1 MDVGTQVV
9 GSSGRGI
16 IVDMDDL
23 PDDNGAEDPAHD
35 MVRRRTPEEM
45 AMPRRVD
52 EIVQC
57 ADAFAQ
63 KFENYEP
70 EPSDELDRD
79 AVLTLRAAVT
89 DRWQPAMGMP

>member
-1 MDVGTQVV
+1 
-9 GSSGRGI
+9 
-16 IVDMDDL
+16 
-23 PDDNGAEDPAHD
+23 
-35 MVRRRTPEEM
+35 
-45 AMPRRVD
+45 MPRRVD

-63 KFENYEP
+63 KFEDYEP